1 MKIIV
6 KEMDT
11 NYENYLNYLKQRNKQ
26 RELLQQ
32 KTEEDLMK
40 ERLEKGFQLYFNA
53 ATKYLKNKS
62 YEHYTTN
69 NHNKSNTNILT
80 KKIKRKSWGDIYIP
94 LYNNEISI
102 IKKNHSLF
110 QTTNTKSVVC
120 KNLLKTSLSTYKENE
135 DKQDNQLIFHLDI
148 FNNWGNKKWI
158 GLNGIEVL
166 LNNNMNNIIKIY
178 PHTIK
183 IYKINHNTTH
193 NSNNTTNNSSSNDHT
208 NTSFIPSDNLFKS
221 SFYTTNFQDMW
232 LTPIHHLPLRI
243 QFTYLLKQFQW
254 NDIIQIN
261 IWNFLNTYLLN
272 ISVKKCLLH
281 VIYNNKIRTL
291 YNDYLPYINTTNNY
305 NSSSNNN
312 NNHCIH
318 DSVTSIILN
327 VNEIIPFEQFHSNH
341 YLNGSSYI
349 NESIPNDIDHIHN
362 NPDQLMD
369 TTEINFNGPFPNA
382 DNDLLNNTTEYH
394 LLSNVNEDLLLNS
407 SLNQIHY
414 KEMTDPYENKN
425 KLFKQTLNSFNL
437 FKQFDQNQIS
447 IKNNEYPLRNS
458 NLQLNLITFNN
469 LNENLLLN
477 NNMGSNNDSNNNNG
491 SINNNN
497 SNKNIGSNNM
507 NNNSDSNKKI
517 GSNNGNDSNNSGIN
531 NNNSSYFICHE
542 STKHQQQ
549 LINQSMINYPLRH
562 SIKNFSIPELPF
574 GHQLL
579 FDIIS
584 TWGNLNYVGLTGI
597 EIFLS
602 NGMNIT
608 TLCHIT
614 SYPFNIDNLSDYT
627 DNDNHND
634 SNRITNL
641 IDGINYTCDKKH
653 MWLIPFNL
661 GDRHFIQIT
670 LPKWIQSSIALIR
683 IWNYN
688 QSLRH
693 SLYGVKEMIIYL
705 DKQPIF
711 YGEINKA
718 QGIIE
723 DYSEIIL
730 FCTNNDILNL
740 IGQNDTLLKLKQ
752 YNQVSMDTNERLM
765 TCGSMPNM
773 NE

>member
-40 ERLEKGFQLYFNA
+40 ERLEK
-53 ATKYLKNKS
+53 
-62 YEHYTTN
+62 
-69 NHNKSNTNILT
+69 
-80 KKIKRKSWGDIYIP
+80 
-94 LYNNEISI
+94 
-102 IKKNHSLF
+102 
-110 QTTNTKSVVC
+110 
-120 KNLLKTSLSTYKENE
+120 
-135 DKQDNQLIFHLDI
+135 
-148 FNNWGNKKWI
+148 
-158 GLNGIEVL
+158 
-166 LNNNMNNIIKIY
+166 
-178 PHTIK
+178 
-183 IYKINHNTTH
+183 
-193 NSNNTTNNSSSNDHT
+193 
-208 NTSFIPSDNLFKS
+208 
-221 SFYTTNFQDMW
+221 
-232 LTPIHHLPLRI
+232 
-243 QFTYLLKQFQW
+243 
-254 NDIIQIN
+254 
-261 IWNFLNTYLLN
+261 
-272 ISVKKCLLH
+272 
-281 VIYNNKIRTL
+281 
-291 YNDYLPYINTTNNY
+291 
-305 NSSSNNN
+305 
-312 NNHCIH
+312 
-318 DSVTSIILN
+318 
-327 VNEIIPFEQFHSNH
+327 
-341 YLNGSSYI
+341 
-349 NESIPNDIDHIHN
+349 
-362 NPDQLMD
+362 
-369 TTEINFNGPFPNA
+369 
-382 DNDLLNNTTEYH
+382 
-394 LLSNVNEDLLLNS
+394 
-407 SLNQIHY
+407 
-414 KEMTDPYENKN
+414 
-425 KLFKQTLNSFNL
+425 
-437 FKQFDQNQIS
+437 
-447 IKNNEYPLRNS
+447 
-458 NLQLNLITFNN
+458 
-469 LNENLLLN
+469 
-477 NNMGSNNDSNNNNG
+477 
-491 SINNNN
+491 
-497 SNKNIGSNNM
+497 
-507 NNNSDSNKKI
+507 
-517 GSNNGNDSNNSGIN
+517 
-531 NNNSSYFICHE
+531 
-542 STKHQQQ
+542 
-549 LINQSMINYPLRH
+549 
-562 SIKNFSIPELPF
+562 ELPF

-773 NE
+773 NVNNDNNNNYNNVDDIYDHYSLSTSLSELSIIDKDIELIKT

>member
-1 MKIIV
+1 
-6 KEMDT
+6 
-11 NYENYLNYLKQRNKQ
+11 
-26 RELLQQ
+26 
-32 KTEEDLMK
+32 
-40 ERLEKGFQLYFNA
+40 
-53 ATKYLKNKS
+53 
-62 YEHYTTN
+62 
-69 NHNKSNTNILT
+69 
-80 KKIKRKSWGDIYIP
+80 
-94 LYNNEISI
+94 
-102 IKKNHSLF
+102 
-110 QTTNTKSVVC
+110 
-120 KNLLKTSLSTYKENE
+120 
-135 DKQDNQLIFHLDI
+135 
-148 FNNWGNKKWI
+148 
-158 GLNGIEVL
+158 
-166 LNNNMNNIIKIY
+166 MNNTIKIY

-183 IYKINHNTTH
+183 IYKINHNTTN
-193 NSNNTTNNSSSNDHT
+193 NSNNITYNTTNNSSNDST
-208 NTSFIPSDNLFKS
+208 NTSFIPSGNLFKS
-221 SFYTTNFQDMW
+221 SFHTTDFQDMW
-232 LTPIHHLPLRI
+232 LTPIQHLPLRI

-261 IWNFLNTYLLN
+261 IWNFIITYLLN

-291 YNDYLPYINTTNNY
+291 YNDYLPYFNTTNNY
-305 NSSSNNN
+305 NSSNNN
-312 NNHCIH
+312 NNHCIQ
-318 DSVTSIILN
+318 DSVTSIILS
-327 VNEIIPFEQFHSNH
+327 VNEIIPFEQFHPNH
-341 YLNGSSYI
+341 YLNGSSSI
-349 NESIPNDIDHIHN
+349 NESIPNDTDHN
-362 NPDQLMD
+362 NNNNNNNNNNVDQLMD
-369 TTEINFNGPFPNA
+369 TTETDLNGPFPNA

-425 KLFKQTLNSFNL
+425 KLFTQTSNSFNL
-437 FKQFDQNQIS
+437 FKQFDQDQHS
-447 IKNNEYPLRNS
+447 LTNS
-458 NLQLNLITFNN
+458 NLQLHLITFNN

-477 NNMGSNNDSNNNNG
+477 NNMGSIND
-491 SINNNN
+491 
-497 SNKNIGSNNM
+497 K
-507 NNNSDSNKKI
+507 
-517 GSNNGNDSNNSGIN
+517 
-531 NNNSSYFICHE
+531 
-542 STKHQQQ
+542 
-549 LINQSMINYPLRH
+549 
-562 SIKNFSIPELPF
+562 LPF
-574 GHQLL
+574 GYQLL

-614 SYPFNIDNLSDYT
+614 SYPLNGNTLSEYN
-627 DNDNHND
+627 NDNHND
-634 SNRITNL
+634 SNKITNL

-661 GDRHFIQIT
+661 NDKHFIQIT

-688 QSLRH
+688 QSIKH

-740 IGQNDTLLKLKQ
+740 IGQNDTLFKLKQ
-752 YNQVSMDTNERLM
+752 YNQVTMDINERLM
-765 TCGSMPNM
+765 TCVSMPNM
-773 NE
+773 NVNNDNNINDIDDHYSLSTLLSELSIIDKDIELIKT